1 VPLVPVVPDDPL
13 VPDVPLVPLEP
24 DVPCVPLVPLLPLVP
39 LVPVPPLTLTLNPET
54 AMVFPE
60 LSYKYNV
67 VSPELYVPPVM
78 YISGLNS
85 THLALSLVIPL
96 IPSMVDP
103 VQAFNK
109 LVPSTV
115 LSYT

>member
-1 VPLVPVVPDDPL
+1 
-13 VPDVPLVPLEP
+13 
-24 DVPCVPLVPLLPLVP
+24 
-39 LVPVPPLTLTLNPET
+39 
-54 AMVFPE
+54 MVLPE

-85 THLALSLVIPL
+85 THLALFLVMPD